1 MIPRSVRQAVKR
13 SPQATC
19 LIVTPDWPS
28 RKRETNWGC
37 GCSTAP
43 GRSAPPPAPRGGAC
57 RRPGGRGRRPGR
69 PCLAPACPDPPCG
82 PGPPQPA
89 HLPEDKA
96 PRARDARLLR
106 APSCHLDHL
115 CVEHRQPQRGAEP
128 TAPRVDR
135 RQRWRNG
142 RPCGSPGYTPA
153 AGACGPAPCAAG
165 DHGWPWDQ
173 GLLCPVGRGWG
184 WGFKTWPIPG
194 TPTRRNGGLAR
205 SSLCPRPIV
214 LPLGAPLGPES
225 PSLPAQASSCGC
237 SPGRCGG

>member
-1 MIPRSVRQAVKR
+1 MLWGVPSHSPLKDSPVRQAVKR

-142 RPCGSPGYTPA
+142 RPCGSPGYT
-153 AGACGPAPCAAG
+153 CGDSAS
-165 DHGWPWDQ
+165 
-173 GLLCPVGRGWG
+173 GLL
-184 WGFKTWPIPG
+184 
-194 TPTRRNGGLAR
+194 N
-205 SSLCPRPIV
+205 
-214 LPLGAPLGPES
+214 
-225 PSLPAQASSCGC
+225 
-237 SPGRCGG
+237 